1 MSLLLYNLSL
11 RLYRF
16 GIGVSSLSN
25 HKAKQWTAGRRNW
38 RKCLAQKLRPN
49 ERRIWIH
56 CSSLGEF
63 EQGRPLI
70 ELIRQRYPGY
80 KVVLTFFSPSGYEPR
95 KDYDGADYVFY
106 LPIDSAANA
115 RDFVAA
121 IRPAMAI
128 FVKYEFWYYYLREL
142 KMNSIPTL
150 LVSAAF
156 RPGQPFFQ
164 WHGSLFRKMLHCFT
178 HLHVQDAASAELLKS
193 IDISNNV
200 SISGDTRY
208 DRVAAIKAGIR
219 EIPEAEEFKGNC
231 KILIAGS
238 SWPEDEAILRKLLSN
253 LPNDWK
259 LIIAP
264 HEIHA
269 AHINQLKDLFGNDA
283 VAFSVLRMERA
294 QASRRVLIIDNMGML
309 SSLYAY
315 GDIAWVGGG
324 FRKGGIHNTLE
335 PAVFGIPII
344 MGPVYKKFVEAVK
357 LVDLGAAF
365 PVQDEAEGLSLASN
379 LITDENRRKDIHQK
393 LEGFMSRETGAAER
407 ILAQVQKDKL
417 L

>member
-25 HKAKQWTAGRRNW
+25 EKAKQWIAGRRNW
-38 RKCLAQKLRPN
+38 RANLVDKLQKS
-49 ERRIWIH
+49 EKRIWIH

-70 ELIRQRYPGY
+70 ELIKQRYPDY
-80 KVVLTFFSPSGYEPR
+80 KIVLTFFSPSGYEPR
-95 KDYDGADYVFY
+95 KNYDGANYVFY
-106 LPIDSAANA
+106 LPMDSAANA
-115 RDFVAA
+115 HDFIASVQ
-121 IRPAMAI
+121 PALAI
-128 FVKYEFWYYYLREL
+128 FVKYEFWYHYLSEL
-142 KMNSIPTL
+142 KKNNIPTL

-156 RPGQPFFQ
+156 RANQPFFQ
-164 WHGSLFRKMLHCFT
+164 RHGSLFRTMLHCFT

-193 IDISNNV
+193 IAISQNV
-200 SISGDTRY
+200 SVTGDTRY
-208 DRVAAIKAGIR
+208 DRVAAIRAGIR
-219 EIPEAEEFKGNC
+219 EIPEAADFKGDC

-238 SWPEDEAILRKLLSN
+238 SWPEDENILRKCLDT
-253 LPNDWK
+253 LPADWK

-264 HEIHA
+264 HEIDT
-269 AHINQLKDLFGNDA
+269 AHINQLKSLFGND
-283 VAFSVLRMERA
+283 VVTYSVLRMERA
-294 QASRRVLIIDNMGML
+294 QSARRVLIIDNMGML

-335 PAVFGIPII
+335 PAVFGTPII

-357 LVDLGAAF
+357 LVELGAAF
-365 PVQDEAEGLSLASN
+365 PVADADEGLNLATQ
-379 LITDENRRKDIHQK
+379 LIADETQRRNIHQK
-393 LEGFMSRETGAAER
+393 LEEFMSRETGAAER